1 MEQSKQK
8 YEMNPEQATTFDP
21 KYKPPPKE
29 KNGIESGPEEQGFFN
44 RKRVMIVLCA
54 SFVVVVGG
62 GLLVNISK
70 TKPKGTAS
78 EGEAAAA
85 RPPSEF
91 LRSLRERGE
100 RTEKPA
106 GSPDGNKQE
115 TELPEPAAMPAVSFN
130 DRPQPDSERPYSAA
144 DAAGTPPASVPP
156 PPPARS
162 GGGGGGGGAAAVP
175 AAYRSPLV
183 PQTIAGS
190 LFGGSAAP
198 QRSGSYAEQYPYLEA
213 GANTGQNAVDEY
225 LKRAAAASQAVPAFG
240 AAAAADDYAR
250 QNDQGNKQQFYDS
263 ASGGGA
269 VNNGR
274 FLGDNAIWIGTVI
287 PGVLE
292 TGINTDLPG
301 NVLARVMRHVYDSRT
316 GSKLLIPQGTI
327 LLARYNSSVSYA
339 QHRVQIVWDTMIR
352 PDGFQIDL
360 GGMNGVDTAGLSG
373 QRAVYHENW
382 FEYLKAAGIITMF
395 SLANSKMTEEAAK
408 YASAAAAS
416 GVAQANSELVNQ
428 LGGSIASRAMN
439 IQPTLTVENGTPVNI
454 MLNKTLYLPPA
465 DDYPP
470 AQKYILE

>member
-8 YEMNPEQATTFDP
+8 YTMNPEQATTFDP

-29 KNGIESGPEEQGFFN
+29 KKTIDDGPEEQGFFN
-44 RKRVMIVLCA
+44 RKRVMIVLCV

-62 GLLVNISK
+62 GLLVNIGK
-70 TKPKGTAS
+70 TKPKTAS
-78 EGEAAAA
+78 ESEAAAA

-100 RTEKPA
+100 RAEKPS
-106 GSPDGNKQE
+106 GSSEENNQE
-115 TELPEPAAMPAVSFN
+115 TEIPESAAMPAVSFN
-130 DRPQPDSERPYSAA
+130 DRPQPNTERPYAASEAA
-144 DAAGTPPASVPP
+144 DKPPAAVP

-162 GGGGGGGGAAAVP
+162 GGGGGGSGAATVP

-183 PQTIAGS
+183 PQTVAGS
-190 LFGGSAAP
+190 LFGGGSAP
-198 QRSGSYAEQYPYLEA
+198 QRSGSYEEQYPYLQA
-213 GANTGQNAVDEY
+213 VANSGQNAVDEY
-225 LKRAAAASQAVPAFG
+225 LRRAAAASQAVPAFG
-240 AAAAADDYAR
+240 AAAAESDYAR
-250 QNDQGNKQQFYDS
+250 QNDQSNKQQFYDS

-269 VNNGR
+269 INNGR

-301 NVLARVMRHVYDSRT
+301 NILARVIRHVYDSRT

-327 LLARYNSSVSYA
+327 LVARYNSSVSYA
-339 QHRVQIVWDTMIR
+339 QHRVQIVWDAMIR

-360 GGMNGVDTAGLSG
+360 GGMNGVDMAGLSG
-373 QRAVYHENW
+373 QQAVYHENW

-395 SLANSKMTEEAAK
+395 SLANAKMTEETAK
-408 YASAAAAS
+408 YASTTTAA
-416 GVAQANSELVNQ
+416 GVAGANSELVNQ

-470 AQKYILE
+470 VQKYIRE